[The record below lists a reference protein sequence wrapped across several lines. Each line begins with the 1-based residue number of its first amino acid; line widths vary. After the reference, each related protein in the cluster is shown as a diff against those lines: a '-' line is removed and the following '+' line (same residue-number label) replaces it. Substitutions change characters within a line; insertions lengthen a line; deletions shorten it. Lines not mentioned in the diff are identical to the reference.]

1 MYLFFIY
8 GGLGKKKNVSPGIKT
23 EAETFFTLIVYLIS
37 FISD

>member
-1 MYLFFIY
+1 MFLFFIF
-8 GGLGKKKNVSPGIKT
+8 GGLGKKKNAPPGIKT